1 VYRAELADGT
11 PVAVKVQRPRI
22 RQLVRADLALMRW
35 LAAFVD
41 LTHLF
46 GQTRARSLVAEFARW
61 TDEELDYRIEA
72 RHAAVLRRNAG
83 SDPFERNPR
92 VYAVHTTA
100 RVLTVEYLDGI
111 PVIDVIT
118 AIRGRDAAF
127 LRSLAERGHDA
138 RRIASHIVWN
148 ALNQIYR
155 FGYFHA
161 DPHPA
166 NLLVLPDD
174 AIGYV
179 DFGIVGKLD
188 EQTTQALRYFAQSL
202 FAGHTGIAVDEFM
215 RFLTP
220 SARTD
225 VRAARR
231 DLIEAMNNYVESAR
245 VGPEGFNLTEDIFE
259 IEMLA
264 VVRSHGMALN
274 PDAVR
279 YLKAVLTAEAMVK
292 ELDPQFDLRSHENR
306 FFGRLMELE
315 AIEALDPRRLGQ
327 RILDARVR
335 AERVLDAI
343 EGIGRTPR
351 DLIGVALDV
360 RRRVQ
365 FFSALTIVGWAAV
378 LAAVWVSGGSDGLRR
393 FSSPMTLIAFGAA
406 LVSLGLLAF
415 SILEVRRLPSE
426 SEVGHLS
433 RYPRRLP

>member
-1 VYRAELADGT
+1 VG
-11 PVAVKVQRPRI
+11 
-22 RQLVRADLALMRW
+22 
-35 LAAFVD
+35 
-41 LTHLF
+41 
-46 GQTRARSLVAEFARW
+46 EFARW

-72 RHAAVLRRNAG
+72 RHAAVLRRNADG
-83 SDPFERNPR
+83 DPLERNPR
-92 VYAVHTTA
+92 VYPAHTTA
-100 RVLTVEYLDGI
+100 RVLTVEFLDGI
-111 PVIDVIT
+111 PVIDIIT
-118 AIRGRDAAF
+118 AIRRRDAAF
-127 LRSLAERGHDA
+127 LDRLAERGHDT

-166 NLLVLPDD
+166 NLLVLAGD

-188 EQTTQALRYFAQSL
+188 DQTTEALRYFAQSL

-220 SARTD
+220 SATTD

-231 DLIEAMNNYVESAR
+231 DLIEAMNTYVESAR

-292 ELDPQFDLRSHENR
+292 ELDPQFDLRAHENR

-315 AIEALDPRRLGQ
+315 AIEVLDPRRWSQ

-343 EGIGRTPR
+343 EGIGRAPG
-351 DLIGVALDV
+351 DLIGVALNV

-365 FFSALTIVGWAAV
+365 FLAVLTILGWGAA
-378 LAAVWVSGGSDGLRR
+378 LATVWIGGGGDGLRR
-393 FSSPMTLIAFGAA
+393 FSSPMMLIALAAA

-426 SEVGHLS
+426 SEAGHLS
-433 RYPRRLP
+433 RYPRRLR